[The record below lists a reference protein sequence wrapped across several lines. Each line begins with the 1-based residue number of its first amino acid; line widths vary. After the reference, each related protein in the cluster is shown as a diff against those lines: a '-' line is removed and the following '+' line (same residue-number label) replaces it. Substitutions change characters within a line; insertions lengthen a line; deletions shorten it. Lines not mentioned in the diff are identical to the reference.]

1 MEEASWTKEA
11 IWFKLSLNVPCCM
24 LWFTLF
30 GNIVYNASV
39 SKQKK
44 RKCISSLQKCNDLNF
59 LFNNCKDAK
68 ALMLVFNNE
77 FINLFVIDVHKILSS
92 AFSCIDTDSYF
103 KAAIKKLPLMEVML
117 LAIMRIECGFDQD
130 PSMNSINF
138 KIIWRFFQRPWWW
151 WWRT

>member
-1 MEEASWTKEA
+1 
-11 IWFKLSLNVPCCM
+11 M
-24 LWFTLF
+24 LWFKLF

-59 LFNNCKDAK
+59 LFNNCKDVK

-77 FINLFVIDVHKILSS
+77 FINLFS
-92 AFSCIDTDSYF
+92 ALSCIDTDFYF
-103 KAAIKKLPLMEVML
+103 TAAIKKLPLMEVML

-138 KIIWRFFQRPWWW
+138 KII
-151 WWRT
+151 